1 MKMKIRSFSGQ
12 CLTTVCL
19 SLLLGF
25 FLSTEAVA
33 HCETLDGPVIKD
45 AKKALKAGDVS
56 PVLKWVKKEHE
67 AQIREQF
74 KKTMAVRSKG
84 AEARELADMYFF
96 ETLVR
101 LHRAG
106 EGAPYTG
113 LKSGPAEPLISM
125 ADEALRTGSVDA
137 LLRHL
142 TTSLREGVK
151 QRFAETL
158 ERKHR
163 ADASVEAGREYVES
177 YVQYTHYV
185 EGIEAAVAGGQ
196 PHKGSETA
204 GHQHPVE

>member
-1 MKMKIRSFSGQ
+1 MKMKIRSFSGRG
-12 CLTTVCL
+12 LTTVCL

-25 FLSTEAVA
+25 FLSAEAIA
-33 HCETLDGPVIKD
+33 HCDTLDGPVIKD

-113 LKSGPAEPLISM
+113 LKSGPAEPLILM

-177 YVQYTHYV
+177 YVHYTHYV
-185 EGIEAAVAGGQ
+185 EGIEAAVVGGHS
-196 PHKGSETA
+196 HKGSETA

>member
-1 MKMKIRSFSGQ
+1 MKIRSFSGRG
-12 CLTTVCL
+12 LTTVCL

-25 FLSTEAVA
+25 FLSAEAIA
-33 HCETLDGPVIKD
+33 HCDTLDGPVIKD

-67 AQIREQF
+67 AQIKEQF

-113 LKSGPAEPLISM
+113 LKSGPAEPVIVM
-125 ADEALRTGSVDA
+125 ADDALRTGSADA

-142 TTSLREGVK
+142 TTSLREGV
-151 QRFAETL
+151 RPLFVETL
-158 ERKHR
+158 ERKKH
-163 ADASVEAGREYVES
+163 ADESVEAGREYVES
-177 YVQYTHYV
+177 YVHYTHYV
-185 EGIEAAVAGGQ
+185 EGIEAAARSGHSQ
-196 PHKGSETA
+196 MGSEPA
-204 GHQHPVE
+204 GHHHAAD